1 MPSKALM
8 GTWIALDIMLL
19 AAGAISVAFSII
31 WRAPNLVLNLV
42 ISSNDL
48 TAGLIL
54 GILLL
59 VTWVISVGA
68 IVQANHVTLGLKILN
83 VVLIA
88 DAVALTSVGSFI
100 WFFTLRERANF
111 MKVFYEQSTAVQGQL
126 QDHFSCCMYMNNV
139 TDPFVQSN
147 FCTSDAFARNS
158 TMCVGPITAAADYTL
173 NNVFTSIYGFGAI
186 VSALFITSLC
196 VINMRMEEVRFKKID
211 AKRGR
216 AFV

>member
-1 MPSKALM
+1 M

-42 ISSNDL
+42 ISPNDL
-48 TAGLIL
+48 TAGLVL
-54 GILLL
+54 GVLLL

-88 DAVALTSVGSFI
+88 DAVALTSIGSFI

-111 MKVFYEQSTAVQGQL
+111 MKIFYEQTTDIQAQL
-126 QDHFSCCMYMNNV
+126 QDHFSCCKYLNQT

-147 FCTSDAFARNS
+147 FCTSDAFASKN
-158 TMCVGPITAAADYTL
+158 TTTLCVGPITAAADYTL